1 MDDTHIAAKV
11 PEASAAAFHNGKD
24 YLSQNVLACCEFD
37 NLLFTYILAGT
48 EGSAHDGVVL
58 RIVFEKGFH
67 IPSTKY
73 YLGDAGYGVAP

>member
-11 PEASAAAFHNGKD
+11 PEASAAAFRNRKD

-48 EGSAHDGVVL
+48 EGSAHDGAVL
-58 RIVFEKGFH
+58 GIAFEKGFH
-67 IPSTKY
+67 IPSMKY
-73 YLGDAGYGVAP
+73 YLGDAGYGLAP